1 MTSASHAANQTKT
14 EPVPSSATE
23 SEAETPSSAHPQGPQ
38 GATGQVGGDVGD
50 PASVPVV
57 SEEAAAGTSEQT
69 PVVQGLHVPDV
80 EEPDVRGAGT

>member
-1 MTSASHAANQTKT
+1 MTGTPAAMGLAD
-14 EPVPSSATE
+14 SRRGS
-23 SEAETPSSAHPQGPQ
+23 
-38 GATGQVGGDVGD
+38 